1 MTRRTR
7 SAPRPRLRAA
17 PVALAAVPAA
27 FIGVFFLYPLA
38 GVLTRTFDA
47 GTLLETWRNPVTTD
61 VLWFTTWQAL
71 ASTGLCLAAAL
82 PTAAVLAR
90 LRFRGRS
97 LVHALLVV
105 PFVLPTVVVA
115 AAFLSLMDR
124 FGLTDRLHHTV
135 WAILAAHVFF
145 NYAVIA
151 RSVGAFWSQLD
162 PAPEH
167 AAAVLGANRLR
178 VFFLVTLPRLA
189 PAVAAVSAI
198 VFLFNFTSFGV
209 ILILGGPRRA
219 TLDTEIWRFAVQRL
233 EFDTAAALAL
243 LQLLCVLLLVVGGT
257 VWQQRRHV
265 PERLLTGGARNP
277 RGRGDRLLLGGTL
290 GVAAVVVGLPL
301 AMLVERSLRS
311 GGAYTLDNYRRLGA
325 GGERLQALFVS
336 PLSAVR
342 HSLEF
347 AATAMGIATVGG
359 LLVAAAV
366 TGRRNRGAA
375 ALQGAFLVP
384 LGTSAVIL
392 GFGMLLVLD
401 RPPLDL
407 RLSWWLVPIAHA
419 LIGMPFV
426 IRSVTPALAAVS
438 PRLRE
443 AAAVLG
449 ARPVRVRREV
459 DLPLAL
465 RGLAVGAGFAFAVSL
480 GEFGATAFV
489 VRPERPTVPIAI
501 FRLLGRPGEAAFGQ
515 AMAMSV
521 ILLAMTAA
529 AVLLIDRLRPAG
541 AADF

>member
-1 MTRRTR
+1 MGAGRWGT
-7 SAPRPRLRAA
+7 PLL
-17 PVALAAVPAA
+17 LAALPGA
-27 FIGVFFLYPLA
+27 FIGVFFVYPLVGVLSRSLDA
-38 GVLTRTFDA
+38 GV
-47 GTLLETWRNPVTTD
+47 LLETWRNPATTG

-71 ASTGLCLAAAL
+71 ASTALCLVLAL

-90 LRFRGRS
+90 LRFRGRG

-115 AAFLSLMDR
+115 SAFLSLMDR
-124 FGLTDRLHHTV
+124 LGLGQRFHHSV

-145 NYAVIA
+145 NYAIIA
-151 RSVGAFWSQLD
+151 RSVSAFWSQLD
-162 PAPEH
+162 TAPEQ
-167 AAAVLGANRLR
+167 AAAVLGANRVR
-178 VFFLVTLPRLA
+178 VFWAVTLPRLA

-243 LQLLCVLLLVVGGT
+243 LQLLCVLVLVVGAT
-257 VWQQRRHV
+257 IAQQRRQV
-265 PERLLTGGARNP
+265 PERLGTGAARRP
-277 RGRGDRLLLGGTL
+277 RGGDRLLLGTTL

-301 AMLVERSLRS
+301 ALLVERSFRS
-311 GGAYTLDNYRRLGA
+311 GGRYTLDNYRRLGV
-325 GGERLQALFVS
+325 GDERLAALFVS

-347 AATAMGIATVGG
+347 ALTATGMATLGG
-359 LLVAAAV
+359 LLLAAAV
-366 TGRRNRGAA
+366 VGRRHGGGGAA
-375 ALQGAFLVP
+375 LEGAFLAP

-392 GFGMLLVLD
+392 GLGMLLVLD

-419 LIGMPFV
+419 LVGMPFV
-426 IRSVTPALAAVS
+426 IRSVTPALRAVS

-449 ARPVRVRREV
+449 ARPARVRREV

-521 ILLAMTAA
+521 ILLVMTAA
-529 AVLLIDRLRPAG
+529 AVLVIDRLRPAG

>member
-1 MTRRTR
+1 M
-7 SAPRPRLRAA
+7 
-17 PVALAAVPAA
+17 PAA
-27 FIGVFFLYPLA
+27 FIGVFFVYPLV
-38 GVLTRTFDA
+38 GVLTRSFDA
-47 GTLLETWRNPVTTD
+47 GVLVETWRNSTTTG

-71 ASTGLCLAAAL
+71 ASTGICLALAL

-90 LRFRGRS
+90 LRFRGRG

-124 FGLTDRLHHTV
+124 FGLTERFHHTV

-145 NYAVIA
+145 NYAIIA
-151 RSVGAFWSQLD
+151 RSVSAFWSQLD
-162 PAPEH
+162 PAPEQ

-178 VFFLVTLPRLA
+178 TFTAVTLPRLA
-189 PAVAAVSAI
+189 PAIVAVSAI

-243 LQLLCVLLLVVGGT
+243 LQLLCVLVLVVGGT
-257 VWQQRRHV
+257 IWQQRRHV
-265 PERLLTGGARNP
+265 PERLRSDAARHP
-277 RGRGDRLLLGGTL
+277 RGRSDRLLLGGAL
-290 GVAAVVVGLPL
+290 GAAAIVVGLPL
-301 AMLVERSLRS
+301 ALLVERSLRS
-311 GGAYTLDNYRRLGA
+311 GGGYTLENYRRLGT
-325 GGERLQALFVS
+325 GDERLQALFVS

-342 HSLEF
+342 YSLEF
-347 AATAMGIATVGG
+347 AATAAGIATIGG
-359 LLVAAAV
+359 LLVAIAV
-366 TGRRNRGAA
+366 VGRHSRGGAA
-375 ALQGAFLVP
+375 LEGAFLMP

-426 IRSVTPALAAVS
+426 IRSVTPALRAIS

-449 ARPVRVRREV
+449 ARPAGVRREV

-501 FRLLGRPGEAAFGQ
+501 FRLLGRPGETAFGQ

-521 ILLAMTAA
+521 ILLVMTAA

>member
-1 MTRRTR
+1 M
-7 SAPRPRLRAA
+7 
-17 PVALAAVPAA
+17 ALAAAPAA

-38 GVLTRTFDA
+38 GVLARTFDA
-47 GTLLETWRNPVTTD
+47 GTTLEVWRNPITTD

-90 LRFRGRS
+90 LRFRGRG

-105 PFVLPTVVVA
+105 PFVLPTLVVA

-124 FGLTDRLHHTV
+124 LGLTDRFHHTV

-151 RSVGAFWSQLD
+151 RSVAAFWSQLD
-162 PAPEH
+162 PAPEQ

-178 VFFLVTLPRLA
+178 VFSAVTLPRLA
-189 PAVAAVSAI
+189 PAVVAVSAI

-233 EFDTAAALAL
+233 EFDAAAALAL
-243 LQLLCVLLLVVGGT
+243 LQLLCVLVLVVGGT
-257 VWQQRRHV
+257 LWQRRRHV
-265 PERLLTGGARNP
+265 AERLRHDCARRP

-290 GVAAVVVGLPL
+290 GVAALVVGLPL
-301 AMLVERSLRS
+301 ATLVERSLRS
-311 GGAYTLDNYRRLGA
+311 GGGYTLNNYRRLADSGD
-325 GGERLQALFVS
+325 RLQALFVS

-347 AATAMGIATVGG
+347 AATAAGIATVGG
-359 LLVAAAV
+359 LLVALAV
-366 TGRRNRGAA
+366 AGRRGRGAA
-375 ALQGAFLVP
+375 ILEGAFLVP

-426 IRSVTPALAAVS
+426 ICSVTPALAAVS

-449 ARPVRVRREV
+449 ARPARVRREV
-459 DLPLAL
+459 DLPLAA
-465 RGLAVGAGFAFAVSL
+465 RGLVVGAGFAFAVSL

-521 ILLAMTAA
+521 ILLVMTAVD
-529 AVLLIDRLRPAG
+529 VLLIDRFRPAG